1 MKDGSDK
8 SLAIPIGISTLF
20 EPPSLLD
27 LLFEELDFPLEV
39 DVVETFE
46 VLVPDFLHVET
57 VDGADVHALLAAD
70 ALRVVELGNN
80 DRFPLPVVR
89 PVEHVDATRGTFPLA
104 FPAADADVD
113 LEDRVLSNAVDQDD
127 LLVRVFLRHPEF
139 VRFVVEVLPGV
150 VRQLELLGEV
160 PRVRRAVLHAV
171 PAKEAVA
178 DVHGRTANRLL
189 HLVELRAAR
198 VKVLRR
204 RTDLVEFEV
213 DALVRTDLRAQLA
226 SDALE
231 PVDAMLAAVREGQ
244 LDLLIRIEVG
254 HGLSAAGHEAVDP
267 GHRDERLLDRREQR
281 PDGPADRTDLA
292 TALIRF
298 GLGGLHTCT
307 RPSAC
312 PSAGPRARSRG
323 GPSSSAPIRSARP

>member
-8 SLAIPIGISTLF
+8 SLAIPIGISTHF

-39 DVVETFE
+39 YVVETFE

-70 ALRVVELGNN
+70 A
-80 DRFPLPVVR
+80 P
-89 PVEHVDATRGTFPLA
+89 RGTFPLA

-113 LEDRVLSNAVDQDD
+113 LEDGVLSNAVDQDY

-204 RTDLVEFEV
+204 RLDLVELEV

-226 SDALE
+226 TDALE
-231 PVDAMLAAVREGQ
+231 P
-244 LDLLIRIEVG
+244 
-254 HGLSAAGHEAVDP
+254 
-267 GHRDERLLDRREQR
+267 
-281 PDGPADRTDLA
+281 
-292 TALIRF
+292 
-298 GLGGLHTCT
+298 
-307 RPSAC
+307 
-312 PSAGPRARSRG
+312 
-323 GPSSSAPIRSARP
+323 

>member
-104 FPAADADVD
+104 FPAADAAVD
-113 LEDRVLSNAVDQDD
+113 LEDRVLSNSGS
-127 LLVRVFLRHPEF
+127 RY
-139 VRFVVEVLPGV
+139 
-150 VRQLELLGEV
+150 
-160 PRVRRAVLHAV
+160 
-171 PAKEAVA
+171 
-178 DVHGRTANRLL
+178 
-189 HLVELRAAR
+189 AR
-198 VKVLRR
+198 
-204 RTDLVEFEV
+204 
-213 DALVRTDLRAQLA
+213 
-226 SDALE
+226 
-231 PVDAMLAAVREGQ
+231 G
-244 LDLLIRIEVG
+244 
-254 HGLSAAGHEAVDP
+254 
-267 GHRDERLLDRREQR
+267 
-281 PDGPADRTDLA
+281 
-292 TALIRF
+292 
-298 GLGGLHTCT
+298 
-307 RPSAC
+307 
-312 PSAGPRARSRG
+312 
-323 GPSSSAPIRSARP
+323 SSTFW

>member
-8 SLAIPIGISTLF
+8 SLAIPIGISTHF

-39 DVVETFE
+39 YVVETFE

-89 PVEHVDATRGTFPLA
+89 
-104 FPAADADVD
+104 
-113 LEDRVLSNAVDQDD
+113 
-127 LLVRVFLRHPEF
+127 
-139 VRFVVEVLPGV
+139 
-150 VRQLELLGEV
+150 
-160 PRVRRAVLHAV
+160 
-171 PAKEAVA
+171 
-178 DVHGRTANRLL
+178 
-189 HLVELRAAR
+189 LVELRAAR

-204 RTDLVEFEV
+204 RLDLVELEV

-226 SDALE
+226 TDALE
-231 PVDAMLAAVREGQ
+231 PVDAVLTPIREGKF
-244 LDLLIRIEVG
+244 DLLVGIEMSDR
-254 HGLSAAGHEAVDP
+254 LSTARHEAVDP
-267 GHRDERLLDRREQR
+267 RHRDERLFDRRHQR
-281 PDGPADRTDLA
+281 PDDPADRADL
-292 TALIRF
+292 LPRLSF
-298 GLGGLHTCT
+298 GLAGLHRCT

-312 PSAGPRARSRG
+312 PSAGLPAR
-323 GPSSSAPIRSARP
+323 